1 MSIDT
6 CPVIHRSLH
15 VGDELRLPLHQRT
28 VAQYATGDEGRRELR
43 LYYGDKE
50 ISFDEPELFR
60 FGETLARS
68 ARFAAGDAVA
78 WGEGLDWPR
87 VRDLLQALLDEGVL
101 RRADETDDDRRIA
114 GEDGVRPNPL
124 PPAQTTVPRS
134 WHELPGLM
142 QELTGRPLEIGW
154 LELVVPIF
162 RIAHMDL
169 DAEGRQVGEANAF
182 PAALRLDVPTKWRT
196 CIYAGTR
203 FQDPKPMNVTALKAM
218 RAHWGPMMA
227 GLLRVR
233 AAYLTRYPEAARGWT
248 VGHLERLS
256 TAVLALPAY
265 LLMRREGRVANGAL
279 HPVLSSMFRVTDGL
293 RMTMHQMLFVPY
305 GEPTLS
311 PDAPMTPAEVHAY
324 AERNFAFHSDHGVCA
339 GPKAMVDEFLS
350 VIIDGATPRDGL
362 PDTLEPALEAALDA
376 IDPAMDYALL
386 GLQAYAAVFSL
397 WPLMTR
403 SYESLAR
410 HAADW
415 AAEEP
420 RPAVQALAERLA
432 AHVHALRNSPYLA
445 KEAWRADREHVY
457 ADMFG
462 QCGRGIDGT
471 PPEPDL
477 AQRLRPTPVTPAAV
491 LTLAAVVTAQC
502 GPGDAPARVAWQ
514 TTLLD
519 FCARAQAVIRTA
531 CGVQMRINALL
542 GRDVPARP
550 FDAQDIDLH
559 IHLTGAHDGRL
570 PFLPDELERLLG
582 LRVRIDAC
590 RIDFSLASAS

>member
-6 CPVIHRSLH
+6 CPVIHRELH
-15 VGDELRLPLHQRT
+15 IGDELRLPLHQRVVT
-28 VAQYATGDEGRRELR
+28 QYATGDEGRRELR

-60 FGETLARS
+60 FGETLARR

-78 WGEGLDWPR
+78 WGQGLDWPR
-87 VRDLLQALLDEGVL
+87 VKGLLEALLDEGVL
-101 RRADETDDDRRIA
+101 RRAETVDDDPRIA
-114 GEDGVRPNPL
+114 GDEGVRPNPL
-124 PPAQTTVPRS
+124 PPATTTVARS

-182 PAALRLDVPTKWRT
+182 PAALRLDVPTRWRT

-218 RAHWGPMMA
+218 RAHWGPTMA

-233 AAYLTRYPEAARGWT
+233 AAYLKRYPDAARGWT

-265 LLMRREGRVANGAL
+265 LLQRREGRVANGAL

-305 GEPTLS
+305 GEPTLA
-311 PDAPMTPAEVHAY
+311 PDTPMTAAEVHAY
-324 AERNFAFHSDHGVCA
+324 AERNFAFHSEHGVCA

-350 VIIDGATPRDGL
+350 VIIDGALPRDGL
-362 PDTLEPALEAALDA
+362 PEALDPALEAAFDA
-376 IDPAMDYALL
+376 IDPALDYALL

-403 SYESLAR
+403 TYETLAQQ
-410 HAADW
+410 AADW

-432 AHVHALRNSPYLA
+432 AHVHALRHSPYLA

-457 ADMFG
+457 ADMFA
-462 QCGRGIDGT
+462 QCGRGLDGAW
-471 PPEPDL
+471 PDPGL
-477 AQRLRPTPVTPAAV
+477 VQRLAPAPVTPSAL
-491 LTLAAVVTAQC
+491 LTLSALVARHC
-502 GPGDAPARVAWQ
+502 GPGDAPARSAWQ
-514 TTLLD
+514 GTLLD

-531 CGVQMRINALL
+531 CGVQMRINTRL
-542 GRDVPARP
+542 GRETPSRP
-550 FDAQDIDLH
+550 FDAQDIDGH
-559 IHLTGAHDGRL
+559 IRLTGAHGGRL
-570 PFLPDELERLLG
+570 PFLPDELQRLLG
-582 LRVRIDAC
+582 LQVHIDAC
-590 RIDFSLASAS
+590 RIGFSAASGS